1 MEEKL
6 KHELMKGE
14 TLKWSG
20 CPEQSKLTE
29 APFNTRLYITW
40 GVAVV
45 VLIVTCALLLPI
57 AVASDV
63 HRVETTVL
71 FLVLN
76 FAPIMLSVQPITDK
90 RRLEKATLYAVTDRR
105 VIVISKD
112 EVMNLPLDETT
123 KFAIENR
130 HDGNGNICINDAIGK
145 KIAKS
150 RTFSVLGVRDS
161 DKNVT
166 GLVFYNVKNPDAV
179 CNFLMRKAV

>member
-14 TLKWSG
+14 TLKWTG
-20 CPEQSKLTE
+20 RPEASKTTE

-40 GVAVV
+40 GITAI
-45 VLIVTCALLLPI
+45 VLVVTCALLLPI
-57 AVASDV
+57 AITSEV
-63 HRVETTVL
+63 HRVETTAL
-71 FLVLN
+71 FLILN
-76 FAPIMLSVQPITDK
+76 FAPIILSIQPLTDK

-112 EVMNLPLDETT
+112 DVMNLPLDETT

-130 HDGNGNICINDAIGK
+130 HDGNGNVCINEAIGK
-145 KIAKS
+145 KISKS
-150 RTFSVLGVRDS
+150 RTFSILGVRDG